1 MKHVNR
7 IVLVTMLI
15 GVLLIPSLTFSQEL
29 NTRQPKPNEIGMKAW
44 CPIMDYNFEVKAST
58 SVIDYKGKSFYFCCE
73 GCPAEFKKD
82 PDKYMAQ
89 TEFRER
95 QAIAGGNRQGSQV
108 YRHESHIQDHGEH
121 PRHRIPRQELLFLLR
136 RMPVRVQAESR
147 KVHRSIKAE
156 EEFLFSYKSFFPDTS
171 LMAIQGSRKRRMIA
185 ILVTAMPA

>member
-1 MKHVNR
+1 MTP
-7 IVLVTMLI
+7 LVRMALFGKLI
-15 GVLLIPSLTFSQEL
+15 GLLLIPSLTFSQEI

-95 QAIAGGNRQGSQV
+95 KPSPEEIGKEAKCTVMNHAFKITANTPV
-108 YRHESHIQDHGEH
+108 IDYHG
-121 PRHRIPRQELLFLLR
+121 
-136 RMPVRVQAESR
+136 
-147 KVHRSIKAE
+147 
-156 EEFLFSYKSFFPDTS
+156 KSFYFCCAGCPSEFKQNPEKYTV
-171 LMAIQGSRKRRMIA
+171 Q
-185 ILVTAMPA
+185 